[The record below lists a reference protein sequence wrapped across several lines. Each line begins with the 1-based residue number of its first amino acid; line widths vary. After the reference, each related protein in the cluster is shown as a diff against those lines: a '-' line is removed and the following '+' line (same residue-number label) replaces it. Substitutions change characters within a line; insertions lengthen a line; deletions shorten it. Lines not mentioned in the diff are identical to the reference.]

1 MSHYNIGGPGAGGGG
16 GMDGHIYGDP
26 HAAHRN
32 MGSAAPGSLTHSP
45 SNYSGHSPT
54 GGMGAAGAGA
64 YPSPYT
70 STAPSST
77 GMQGVINSSPG
88 DTQLKRDKDAVYG

>member
-1 MSHYNIGGPGAGGGG
+1 MSHYSIGGGG
-16 GMDGHIYGDP
+16 GAMDGHNIYGDP
-26 HAAHRN
+26 HAAHRS

-54 GGMGAAGAGA
+54 GMGAAGAGA

-70 STAPSST
+70 SSAPSST
-77 GMQGVINSSPG
+77 MQGVINSSPG